1 MDKNRT
7 NTQQYNHPNQKDLRR
22 QLRKGG
28 EAPEAVLWTLL
39 KNRQIEGMK
48 FRRQFGVG
56 PYILDFYCPEIK
68 LGVELDGAHHF
79 MSSNFDYDDVRT
91 KYLFQEHGIRIIRFE
106 NRTLFYNT
114 ESVVESIIKV
124 IKKLKENNN
133 NKPLRP
139 TDTSPKTGEE

>member
-56 PYILDFYCPEIK
+56 PYILDFYCSK
-68 LGVELDGAHHF
+68 AQLAVELDGGQHYSDQAISKDDERTAF
-79 MSSNFDYDDVRT
+79 LLSKGIKVLRFSNREVDENFDGVCAT
-91 KYLFQEHGIRIIRFE
+91 IL
-106 NRTLFYNT
+106 N
-114 ESVVESIIKV
+114 SINQN
-124 IKKLKENNN
+124 KEN
-133 NKPLRP
+133 L
-139 TDTSPKTGEE
+139 